1 MEFFINRIES
11 PLTGFYFY
19 YLGFLNIYIGIFYL
33 DSIVVTNMWIFVNNN
48 VVTNKTDSISA
59 QQVNTMD
66 LFVTTLDTPV
76 LTICTTK

>member
-1 MEFFINRIES
+1 MDF
-11 PLTGFYFY
+11 
-19 YLGFLNIYIGIFYL
+19 
-33 DSIVVTNMWIFVNNN
+33 IVVTNMWIFVNNN

-66 LFVTTLDTPV
+66 LFVTTLDTSV